1 MRSLMQTTFAASL
14 LSTSA
19 LAVDNPLQ
27 SAPNEEMGSPAFQAT
42 PTQDRAFANYAR
54 STNLTIEQ
62 VKDYFQNGCSSG
74 FTYSMRVCAAI
85 HAEIAET
92 ELNDAYKELVGR
104 LKLKRSKVKLQS
116 AQRAWIKFR
125 DLTCEYESDGW
136 AEGSGG
142 GMLFSSC
149 RQSRTEERT
158 ETLLRYI
165 RCADETCPEQK
176 QK

>member
-1 MRSLMQTTFAASL
+1 MRNWLQLTFATVL

-19 LAVDNPLQ
+19 FAVDKPLQ
-27 SAPNEEMGSPAFQAT
+27 SAPREKIESPAFQAT
-42 PTQDRAFANYAR
+42 PTQDRAFASYAR

-74 FTYSMRVCAAI
+74 NTYSMRVCAAI
-85 HAEIAET
+85 HAEVAET

-104 LKLKRSKVKLQS
+104 LKLKRSKVKLQN

-165 RCADETCPEQK
+165 RCTDETCPEQK
-176 QK
+176 EE

>member
-1 MRSLMQTTFAASL
+1 MRSLVQFAFAVSL
-14 LSTSA
+14 VSTSA
-19 LAVDNPLQ
+19 LAVDKPLQ
-27 SAPNEEMGSPAFQAT
+27 SSPSEKVESPAFQTT
-42 PTQDRAFANYAR
+42 PTQDRAFGNYAR

-74 FTYSMRVCAAI
+74 NTYSVRVCAAI

-104 LKLKRSKVKLQS
+104 LKLKRSKVKLQN

-149 RQSRTEERT
+149 RQSRTEEPT
-158 ETLLRYI
+158 KTLLRYI
-165 RCADETCPEQK
+165 RCTDETCPEHK
-176 QK
+176 EE